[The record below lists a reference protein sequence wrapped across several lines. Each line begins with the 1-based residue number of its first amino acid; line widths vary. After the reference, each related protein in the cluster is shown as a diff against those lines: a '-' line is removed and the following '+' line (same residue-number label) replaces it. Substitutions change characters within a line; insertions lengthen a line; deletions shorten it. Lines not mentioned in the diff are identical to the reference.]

1 MDSIQNLIATQTE
14 ISSIPGCYI
23 ITLLEPEK
31 EEVISNDIDT
41 MITSINVNNITEKL
55 EHFVISHSNDDI
67 AIIAFNNGKLCFC
80 SLPDDKMLNL
90 AITRNFGGVFRDENG
105 IIEGRNSTKM
115 FSSLIASIPRK
126 IAINNC
132 VFIPTPKGYYKKDGS
147 IAFNKGYLKIQFD
160 IIMNIVA
167 KSNERILLAP
177 LWYNPVTNA
186 EHNVHNVFLSIDVD
200 ESKKN
205 NHIVGHCIDT
215 LDDLE
220 KWLYFSYSLM
230 SDGG

>member
-1 MDSIQNLIATQTE
+1 M
-14 ISSIPGCYI
+14 
-23 ITLLEPEK
+23 
-31 EEVISNDIDT
+31 
-41 MITSINVNNITEKL
+41 
-55 EHFVISHSNDDI
+55 EHFVISHSNDDV

-147 IAFNKGYLKIQFD
+147 IVFRQGYLKSQFD
-160 IIMNIVA
+160 IIMNIVE